1 MLSFADCKE
10 QKSLL
15 LSGQQSQPTPVF
27 KTLSS
32 NFSDLS
38 QLFLRAL
45 RNIFGAFEQES
56 YPLNKLKSVL
66 SSLVLPLSDCKVVA
80 LVEPSVYADAQTIQD
95 FARLMAPYWNC
106 VSTDLLQL
114 LVEESGC
121 SLAVTKLKE
130 LISTREMRADLV
142 LAAQPFT
149 TNSKPDCT
157 GYATTNA
164 ATSGL
169 SPEHTLAHSSSLQE
183 LQSQQ
188 PAVFAKLP
196 EHCSNAFQNAVRVSV
211 EIAKAALH
219 ITDYDCITLAVSA
232 FFDLPCAALVYCGCS
247 QSPLVVCWEISREL
261 LAYIRP
267 VFPGQSC
274 HTLLAE
280 QGITGLAVAD
290 EIKYRCPSIKVITL
304 QSVTIHFL
312 STLQSV
318 TIT

>member
-1 MLSFADCKE
+1 MLSSADCKE
-10 QKSLL
+10 QQSLL
-15 LSGQQSQPTPVF
+15 LSGQRSQPTPIF
-27 KTLSS
+27 ITHSS
-32 NFSDLS
+32 DFSDLS
-38 QLFLRAL
+38 ELFLRAL

-66 SSLVLPLSDCKVVA
+66 SSLVLPLGDCKVVA
-80 LVEPSVYADAQTIQD
+80 LVEPSAYADAHTIQD

-121 SLAVTKLKE
+121 TLAMTKLKE
-130 LISTREMRADLV
+130 FISTRKMSADLV

-149 TNSKPDCT
+149 TKSNPD
-157 GYATTNA
+157 G
-164 ATSGL
+164 SGL
-169 SPEHTLAHSSSLQE
+169 SPGHTSSHSSSLQE

-196 EHCSNAFQNAVRVSV
+196 EHRASAFQNAVQVSV
-211 EIAKAALH
+211 EIAKATLH
-219 ITDYDCITLAVSA
+219 VTDYDCITLAVSA

-267 VFPGQSC
+267 VYPSQSS

-280 QGITGLAVAD
+280 QGITGLAVSD
-290 EIKYRCPSIKVITL
+290 EIKYRCPSIKVNTL
-304 QSVTIHFL
+304 HCKM
-312 STLQSV
+312 
-318 TIT
+318 